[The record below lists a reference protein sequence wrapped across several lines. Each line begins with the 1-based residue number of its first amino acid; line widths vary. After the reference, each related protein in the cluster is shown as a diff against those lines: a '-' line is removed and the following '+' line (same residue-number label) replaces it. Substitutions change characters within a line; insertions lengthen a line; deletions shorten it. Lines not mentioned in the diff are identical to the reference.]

1 VGDNDILIIKEGLT
15 RVEAALTDLTKAVND
30 FRVLVA
36 KDYVRKDDFDKFQD
50 VSEARVVTLHKKVDD
65 NAKETQKALGD
76 HAKEE
81 RANRW
86 KFAGVVATV
95 TGIIVTV
102 IQWIVSL
109 ARGGGHS

>member
-50 VSEARVVTLHKKVDD
+50 VSEARVVTLHKKV
-65 NAKETQKALGD
+65 
-76 HAKEE
+76 
-81 RANRW
+81 R
-86 KFAGVVATV
+86 
-95 TGIIVTV
+95 
-102 IQWIVSL
+102 
-109 ARGGGHS
+109 